1 MARTARRSDIS
12 DYVDFCRRILKA
24 AARRAADA
32 DPTDLDELV
41 GLRADLELAIAAA
54 VYAVHESGA
63 TWQEIGDATGTSRQA
78 AHQKWNGAPR
88 AAARAQETL
97 PRASRLP
104 H

>member
-1 MARTARRSDIS
+1 MPASRRRSEIS

-32 DPTDLDELV
+32 DAVDLDELV

-54 VYAVHESGA
+54 VSRVHANGA

-78 AHQKWNGAPR
+78 AHKKWAG
-88 AAARAQETL
+88 
-97 PRASRLP
+97 
-104 H
+104 